1 MATFSTYRAVSVVG
15 LAQIIANAASHYL
28 PAVIAITA
36 SQELGISNDLFFAG
50 FSLALAISGFAGPVS
65 GRLIDKLGGRPV
77 LMLSNVVFAIG
88 FALLAVAPG
97 PGLFFI
103 SYAVLGLAMAMGLF
117 ESAFSAIVGLVGKNS
132 RNSITGVTLIAGF
145 ASVVGWTS
153 SVYVNTQYGWREVC
167 WFWALLHLFVALP
180 LNALLPKVTPS
191 ISKAS
196 SNSDTS
202 INTPAASTA
211 KASANKT
218 PKTAQAER
226 FVGVLLALVF
236 ALSAFIG
243 MGLMAH
249 LPRLLQAMGVPL
261 ALAFSVGALVGPAQI
276 LGRIFDFAFM
286 RKLHPLVPTRIAALA
301 QPLASILFV
310 ALGAPMASAFVIL
323 HGLGNGILI
332 ISRGTL
338 PLAIFGAH
346 GYGQRQGWLMMPSK
360 FAQAAAPFLFGL
372 AFAHWGSGVLWLT
385 CALGLSIFVVLC
397 LIKKQET

>member
-1 MATFSTYRAVSVVG
+1 
-15 LAQIIANAASHYL
+15 
-28 PAVIAITA
+28 
-36 SQELGISNDLFFAG
+36 
-50 FSLALAISGFAGPVS
+50 
-65 GRLIDKLGGRPV
+65 
-77 LMLSNVVFAIG
+77 
-88 FALLAVAPG
+88 
-97 PGLFFI
+97 
-103 SYAVLGLAMAMGLF
+103 
-117 ESAFSAIVGLVGKNS
+117 
-132 RNSITGVTLIAGF
+132 
-145 ASVVGWTS
+145 
-153 SVYVNTQYGWREVC
+153 
-167 WFWALLHLFVALP
+167 
-180 LNALLPKVTPS
+180 
-191 ISKAS
+191 
-196 SNSDTS
+196 
-202 INTPAASTA
+202 
-211 KASANKT
+211 
-218 PKTAQAER
+218 
-226 FVGVLLALVF
+226 
-236 ALSAFIG
+236 
-243 MGLMAH
+243 
-249 LPRLLQAMGVPL
+249 MGVPL